1 MSKVPIDVKKLLES
15 VADIGQQR
23 EAPVYVD
30 IVFDPT
36 ASEQLVDC
44 VLDAFAAGAGNAYL
58 ETVVLGTTVPEIP
71 VPADL
76 CVVVGGDSVLLGDVA
91 SAARS
96 LGVPAV
102 VVVQRGKTLFSDDP
116 QAVRELARLTYK
128 ANEGAGVN
136 NVGAPAVGKGI
147 PLSDIVD
154 VDFVDAS
161 KRPLEELG
169 QWIVANAPAKRVAM
183 AAAFPFLRHPLAV
196 ELGRQNAIQN
206 GAIGVVFFIPGA
218 DMPIITL
225 NQARMVVQIA
235 AIYGRPLDKQRI
247 KEVVAVVLGGFGFRA
262 LARKLA
268 GSVPVLGWAIK
279 PAVAAGATIALSY
292 AAIDYFEE
300 GGALNS
306 AADALGD
313 VLSKASD
320 AVEEAVEKRQA
331 GKPSPDS
338 VSSERE

>member
-23 EAPVYVD
+23 ESSVYVD
-30 IVFDPT
+30 LVFDPT
-36 ASEQLVDC
+36 ASEKLVDC
-44 VLDAFAAGAGNAYL
+44 VLDAFSTGTARAYL
-58 ETVVLGTTVPEIP
+58 ETVVLETTVPKIS

-76 CVVVGGDSVLLGDVA
+76 CVIVGGDSLLLGDVA

-96 LGVPAV
+96 AGVPAV
-102 VVVQRGKTLFSDDP
+102 VVVERGKTLFSDDP
-116 QAVRELARLTYK
+116 QGVRELARLTYEK
-128 ANEGAGVN
+128 NAGAAAGG
-136 NVGAPAVGKGI
+136 GAPVIGKGI
-147 PLSDIVD
+147 PLCDIVD
-154 VDFVDAS
+154 VDFTDNP

-169 QWIVANAPAKRVAM
+169 EWVVKNAPAKRVAL
-183 AAAFPFLRHPLAV
+183 AAAFPFMRHPLAV
-196 ELGRQNAIQN
+196 ELGRANAIQN

-218 DMPIITL
+218 DMPLITL

-235 AIYGRPLDKQRI
+235 AIYGYPLDKQRV
-247 KEVVAVVLGGFGFRA
+247 KEVVAVVAGGFGFRA

-268 GSVPVLGWAIK
+268 GYVPVLGWAIK

-300 GGALNS
+300 GGLLNG
-306 AADALGD
+306 AADALEEMCDKAAD
-313 VLSKASD
+313 VLEDAAEKFQARTDASSK
-320 AVEEAVEKRQA
+320 
-331 GKPSPDS
+331 S